1 MTFFKTLNN
10 YKNFLNGINIP
21 DEIQKLILKFAIKKF
36 DTQPLSPLAKDIL
49 KNKNLRF
56 AYEWVC
62 FDDCCGF
69 EVQMWEL
76 VVFHFKAETLYITTY
91 SWDNWDVAQLD
102 YQKYRKNYSHVLNWD
117 NLSEYEK
124 RFKRLIPR
132 ASFFPDFESDFEREI
147 N

>member
-1 MTFFKTLNN
+1 MTR
-10 YKNFLNGINIP
+10 
-21 DEIQKLILKFAIKKF
+21 Q
-36 DTQPLSPLAKDIL
+36 AKDIL
-49 KNKNLRF
+49 KDSVF

-76 VVFHFKAETLYITTY
+76 VVFHFKVETLYITTY

-102 YQKYRKNYSHVLNWD
+102 YEKYRKNYSHVLNWD

-132 ASFFPDFESDFEREI
+132 ASFFPDFEREMD
-147 N
+147 